1 MIITR
6 SNVDFQV
13 SFKGAW
19 CEGLVV
25 RVKNYRLGD
34 ASKTVLFSDVCDA
47 PGDLLSETANELAE
61 QLLVRYFVETYGGS
75 AEEYQDEHENL
86 LARACF

>member
-75 AEEYQDEHENL
+75 AEEYQDENL